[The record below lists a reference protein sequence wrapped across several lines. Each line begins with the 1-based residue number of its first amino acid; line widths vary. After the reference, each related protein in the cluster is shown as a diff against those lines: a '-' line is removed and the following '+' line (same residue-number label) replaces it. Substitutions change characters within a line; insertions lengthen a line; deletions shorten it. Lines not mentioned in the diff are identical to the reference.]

1 MNTQLLAGQAIP
13 LTPDGNWLYLKAAQA
28 EIEIYRESSG
38 ERVTLGKSSVFNVG
52 EGKHLGRLLI
62 SSRTDNQIE
71 IQFGFG
77 TFTPPVEGQSVVV
90 QALPNVVIEQ
100 QPAVEI
106 APNQQVA
113 VSQLPAVHIAANQQL
128 AVSALPAVELAANQ
142 KLAVTSLPSVEV
154 SALPAVTLEAAQV
167 VKVDEQVSGNLIT
180 EAVSV
185 FPHNIAQNATRKA
198 ITIKAAKA
206 NSASR
211 CVESFGRF
219 TKADLIA
226 GVSVDVGR
234 YPMPY
239 GMEKHLIF
247 CNCQITETATKAPIS
262 PSTITKTDYKTV
274 SVVGDTVG
282 SQTHGHLMAYYSKM
296 PVHLNYFN
304 SVNYQAV

>member
-1 MNTQLLAGQAIP
+1 MNTQLFAGQAIP

-28 EIEIYRESSG
+28 EIDIYRESSG

-106 APNQQVA
+106 APNQQ
-113 VSQLPAVHIAANQQL
+113 L
-128 AVSALPAVELAANQ
+128 AVNQLPAVELAANQ
-142 KLAVTSLPSVEV
+142 QLGVTALPPVEFKAPQPVNVQSLPSVEV

-206 NSASR
+206 NSASVFIDAFELEAGER
-211 CVESFGRF
+211 ITIES
-219 TKADLIA
+219 TADMTLT
-226 GVSVDVGR
+226 G
-234 YPMPY
+234 
-239 GMEKHLIF
+239 
-247 CNCQITETATKAPIS
+247 T
-262 PSTITKTDYKTV
+262 
-274 SVVGDTVG
+274 VGDTV
-282 SQTHGHLMAYYSKM
+282 TTMEI
-296 PVHLNYFN
+296 
-304 SVNYQAV
+304 

>member
-100 QPAVEI
+100 MPSVTVEQLPAVEI
-106 APNQQVA
+106 APNQQ
-113 VSQLPAVHIAANQQL
+113 L
-128 AVSALPAVELAANQ
+128 AVNQLPAVELAANQ
-142 KLAVTSLPSVEV
+142 QLGVTTLPPVEFKAPQPV
-154 SALPAVTLEAAQV
+154 NVQSLPAVTLEAAQV
-167 VKVDEQVSGNLIT
+167 VKVDEQVSNGLVT

-206 NSASR
+206 NTASVFIDAFELEAGER
-211 CVESFGRF
+211 ITIES
-219 TKADLIA
+219 TADMTLT
-226 GVSVDVGR
+226 G
-234 YPMPY
+234 
-239 GMEKHLIF
+239 
-247 CNCQITETATKAPIS
+247 TA
-262 PSTITKTDYKTV
+262 
-274 SVVGDTVG
+274 GDTV
-282 SQTHGHLMAYYSKM
+282 TTMEI
-296 PVHLNYFN
+296 
-304 SVNYQAV
+304 

>member
-1 MNTQLLAGQAIP
+1 MNTQLIAGQAIP

-106 APNQQVA
+106 APNQQLA

-154 SALPAVTLEAAQV
+154 SALPAVTLEATQV

-185 FPHNIAQNATRKA
+185 FPHNIAHNATRKA

-206 NSASR
+206 NTTSVFIDAFELEAGER
-211 CVESFGRF
+211 ITIES
-219 TKADLIA
+219 TADMTLT
-226 GVSVDVGR
+226 G
-234 YPMPY
+234 
-239 GMEKHLIF
+239 
-247 CNCQITETATKAPIS
+247 T
-262 PSTITKTDYKTV
+262 
-274 SVVGDTVG
+274 VGDTV
-282 SQTHGHLMAYYSKM
+282 TTMEI
-296 PVHLNYFN
+296 
-304 SVNYQAV
+304 

>member
-71 IQFGFG
+71 VQFGFG

-106 APNQQVA
+106 APNQQ
-113 VSQLPAVHIAANQQL
+113 L
-128 AVSALPAVELAANQ
+128 AVNQLPAVELAANQ
-142 KLAVTSLPSVEV
+142 QLGVTTLPPVEFKAPQPVNVQSLPSVEV

-167 VKVDEQVSGNLIT
+167 VKVDEQVSSGLVT

-185 FPHNIAQNATRKA
+185 FPHNIAHNATRKA

-206 NSASR
+206 NSASVFIDAFELEAGER
-211 CVESFGRF
+211 ITIES
-219 TKADLIA
+219 TADMTLT
-226 GVSVDVGR
+226 G
-234 YPMPY
+234 
-239 GMEKHLIF
+239 
-247 CNCQITETATKAPIS
+247 TA
-262 PSTITKTDYKTV
+262 
-274 SVVGDTVG
+274 GDTV
-282 SQTHGHLMAYYSKM
+282 TTMEI
-296 PVHLNYFN
+296 
-304 SVNYQAV
+304 

>member
-1 MNTQLLAGQAIP
+1 MNTQLIAGQAIP
-13 LTPDGNWLYLKAAQA
+13 LTPDGNWLYLKSAQA

-106 APNQQVA
+106 APNQQ
-113 VSQLPAVHIAANQQL
+113 L
-128 AVSALPAVELAANQ
+128 AVNQLPAVELAANQ
-142 KLAVTSLPSVEV
+142 QLGVTTLPPVEFKAPQPVNVQSLPSVEV

-167 VKVDEQVSGNLIT
+167 VKVNEQVSGNLIT

-206 NSASR
+206 NSASVFIDAFELEAGER
-211 CVESFGRF
+211 ITIES
-219 TKADLIA
+219 TADMTLT
-226 GVSVDVGR
+226 G
-234 YPMPY
+234 
-239 GMEKHLIF
+239 
-247 CNCQITETATKAPIS
+247 T
-262 PSTITKTDYKTV
+262 
-274 SVVGDTVG
+274 VGDTV
-282 SQTHGHLMAYYSKM
+282 TTMEI
-296 PVHLNYFN
+296 
-304 SVNYQAV
+304 

>member
-1 MNTQLLAGQAIP
+1 MNTQLIAGQAIP

-106 APNQQVA
+106 APNQQ
-113 VSQLPAVHIAANQQL
+113 L
-128 AVSALPAVELAANQ
+128 AVNQLPAVELAANQ
-142 KLAVTSLPSVEV
+142 QLGVTTLPPVEFKAPQPVNVQSLPSVEV
-154 SALPAVTLEAAQV
+154 SALPAVTLEATQV
-167 VKVDEQVSGNLIT
+167 VKVDKQVSGNLIT

-185 FPHNIAQNATRKA
+185 FPHNIAHNATRKA

-206 NSASR
+206 NGASVFIDAFELEAGER
-211 CVESFGRF
+211 ITIESTAAMTLTG
-219 TKADLIA
+219 TA
-226 GVSVDVGR
+226 GDAVTF
-234 YPMPY
+234 
-239 GMEKHLIF
+239 MEI
-247 CNCQITETATKAPIS
+247 
-262 PSTITKTDYKTV
+262 
-274 SVVGDTVG
+274 
-282 SQTHGHLMAYYSKM
+282 
-296 PVHLNYFN
+296 
-304 SVNYQAV
+304 

>member
-1 MNTQLLAGQAIP
+1 MNTQLIAGQAIP
-13 LTPDGNWLYLKAAQA
+13 LTPDGNWLYLKAAQS

-100 QPAVEI
+100 MPSVTVEHLPAVEI
-106 APNQQVA
+106 APNQQ
-113 VSQLPAVHIAANQQL
+113 L
-128 AVSALPAVELAANQ
+128 AVNQLPAVELAANQ
-142 KLAVTSLPSVEV
+142 QLGVTALPPVEFKAPQPVEV
-154 SALPAVTLEAAQV
+154 QSLPAVTLEAAQV

-206 NSASR
+206 NSASVFIDAFELEAGER
-211 CVESFGRF
+211 ITIES
-219 TKADLIA
+219 TADMTLT
-226 GVSVDVGR
+226 G
-234 YPMPY
+234 
-239 GMEKHLIF
+239 
-247 CNCQITETATKAPIS
+247 TA
-262 PSTITKTDYKTV
+262 
-274 SVVGDTVG
+274 GDTV
-282 SQTHGHLMAYYSKM
+282 TTMEI
-296 PVHLNYFN
+296 
-304 SVNYQAV
+304 

>member
-206 NSASR
+206 NSASVFIDAFELEAGER
-211 CVESFGRF
+211 ITIES
-219 TKADLIA
+219 TADMTLT
-226 GVSVDVGR
+226 G
-234 YPMPY
+234 
-239 GMEKHLIF
+239 
-247 CNCQITETATKAPIS
+247 TA
-262 PSTITKTDYKTV
+262 
-274 SVVGDTVG
+274 GDTV
-282 SQTHGHLMAYYSKM
+282 TTMEI
-296 PVHLNYFN
+296 
-304 SVNYQAV
+304 

>member
-106 APNQQVA
+106 APNQQ
-113 VSQLPAVHIAANQQL
+113 L
-128 AVSALPAVELAANQ
+128 AVNQLPAVELAANQ
-142 KLAVTSLPSVEV
+142 QLGVTALPPVEFKAPQPVNVQSLPSVEV

-167 VKVDEQVSGNLIT
+167 VKVDEQVSNGLVT

-185 FPHNIAQNATRKA
+185 FPHNIAQNTTRKA

-206 NSASR
+206 NSASVFIDAFELEAGER
-211 CVESFGRF
+211 ITIES
-219 TKADLIA
+219 TADMTLT
-226 GVSVDVGR
+226 G
-234 YPMPY
+234 
-239 GMEKHLIF
+239 
-247 CNCQITETATKAPIS
+247 TA
-262 PSTITKTDYKTV
+262 
-274 SVVGDTVG
+274 GDTV
-282 SQTHGHLMAYYSKM
+282 TTMEI
-296 PVHLNYFN
+296 
-304 SVNYQAV
+304 

>member
-1 MNTQLLAGQAIP
+1 MNTQLIAGQAIP

-106 APNQQVA
+106 APNQQ
-113 VSQLPAVHIAANQQL
+113 L
-128 AVSALPAVELAANQ
+128 AVNQLPAVELAANQ
-142 KLAVTSLPSVEV
+142 QLGVTTLPPVEFKAPQPVNVQSLPSVEV
-154 SALPAVTLEAAQV
+154 SALPAVTLEATQV

-185 FPHNIAQNATRKA
+185 FPHNIAHNATRKA
-198 ITIKAAKA
+198 ITIKAEKA
-206 NSASR
+206 NTASVFIDAFELEAGER
-211 CVESFGRF
+211 ITIES
-219 TKADLIA
+219 TADMTLT
-226 GVSVDVGR
+226 G
-234 YPMPY
+234 
-239 GMEKHLIF
+239 
-247 CNCQITETATKAPIS
+247 TA
-262 PSTITKTDYKTV
+262 
-274 SVVGDTVG
+274 GDTV
-282 SQTHGHLMAYYSKM
+282 TTMEI
-296 PVHLNYFN
+296 
-304 SVNYQAV
+304 

>member
-1 MNTQLLAGQAIP
+1 MNTQLIAGQAIP

-106 APNQQVA
+106 APNQQ
-113 VSQLPAVHIAANQQL
+113 L
-128 AVSALPAVELAANQ
+128 AVNQLPAVELAANQ
-142 KLAVTSLPSVEV
+142 QLGVTTLPPVEFKAPQPVNVQSLPSVEV
-154 SALPAVTLEAAQV
+154 SALPAVTFEATQV
-167 VKVDEQVSGNLIT
+167 VKVNEQVSGNLIT

-206 NSASR
+206 NSASVFIDAFELEAGER
-211 CVESFGRF
+211 ITIES
-219 TKADLIA
+219 TADMTLTGA
-226 GVSVDVGR
+226 
-234 YPMPY
+234 
-239 GMEKHLIF
+239 
-247 CNCQITETATKAPIS
+247 A
-262 PSTITKTDYKTV
+262 
-274 SVVGDTVG
+274 GDTV
-282 SQTHGHLMAYYSKM
+282 TTMEI
-296 PVHLNYFN
+296 
-304 SVNYQAV
+304 

>member
-28 EIEIYRESSG
+28 EIDIYRESSG

-100 QPAVEI
+100 MPSVTVEQLPAVEI
-106 APNQQVA
+106 APNQQ
-113 VSQLPAVHIAANQQL
+113 L
-128 AVSALPAVELAANQ
+128 AVNQLPAVELAANQ
-142 KLAVTSLPSVEV
+142 QLGVTALPPVEFKAPQPVEV
-154 SALPAVTLEAAQV
+154 QSLPAVTLEAAQV
-167 VKVDEQVSGNLIT
+167 VKVDEQVSNGLVT

-206 NSASR
+206 NSASVFIDAFELEAGER
-211 CVESFGRF
+211 ITIES
-219 TKADLIA
+219 TADMTLTGTA
-226 GVSVDVGR
+226 GDAVTT
-234 YPMPY
+234 
-239 GMEKHLIF
+239 MEI
-247 CNCQITETATKAPIS
+247 
-262 PSTITKTDYKTV
+262 
-274 SVVGDTVG
+274 
-282 SQTHGHLMAYYSKM
+282 
-296 PVHLNYFN
+296 
-304 SVNYQAV
+304 

>member
-1 MNTQLLAGQAIP
+1 MNTQLIAGQAIP

-106 APNQQVA
+106 APNQQ
-113 VSQLPAVHIAANQQL
+113 L
-128 AVSALPAVELAANQ
+128 AVNQLPAVELAANQ
-142 KLAVTSLPSVEV
+142 QLGVTALPPVEFKAPQPVNVQSLPSVEV

-185 FPHNIAQNATRKA
+185 FPHNIAHNATRKA
-198 ITIKAAKA
+198 ITIKATKA
-206 NSASR
+206 NTASVFIDAFELEAGER
-211 CVESFGRF
+211 ITIES
-219 TKADLIA
+219 TADMTLT
-226 GVSVDVGR
+226 G
-234 YPMPY
+234 
-239 GMEKHLIF
+239 
-247 CNCQITETATKAPIS
+247 TA
-262 PSTITKTDYKTV
+262 
-274 SVVGDTVG
+274 GDTV
-282 SQTHGHLMAYYSKM
+282 TTMEI
-296 PVHLNYFN
+296 
-304 SVNYQAV
+304 

>member
-13 LTPDGNWLYLKAAQA
+13 LTPDGNWLYLKSAQA

-106 APNQQVA
+106 APNQQ
-113 VSQLPAVHIAANQQL
+113 L
-128 AVSALPAVELAANQ
+128 AVNQLPAVELAANQ
-142 KLAVTSLPSVEV
+142 QLGVTTLPPVEFKAPQPVNVQSLPSVEV
-154 SALPAVTLEAAQV
+154 SALPAVTLEATQV

-206 NSASR
+206 NTASVFIDAFELEAGER
-211 CVESFGRF
+211 ITIES
-219 TKADLIA
+219 TADMTLT
-226 GVSVDVGR
+226 G
-234 YPMPY
+234 
-239 GMEKHLIF
+239 
-247 CNCQITETATKAPIS
+247 TA
-262 PSTITKTDYKTV
+262 
-274 SVVGDTVG
+274 GDT
-282 SQTHGHLMAYYSKM
+282 
-296 PVHLNYFN
+296 
-304 SVNYQAV
+304 

>member
-1 MNTQLLAGQAIP
+1 MNTQLIAGQAIP

-77 TFTPPVEGQSVVV
+77 MFTPPVEGQSVVV
-90 QALPNVVIEQ
+90 QALPNVVIERMPGVTVEHL
-100 QPAVEI
+100 PAVEI

-185 FPHNIAQNATRKA
+185 FPHNIAHNATRKA
-198 ITIKAAKA
+198 ITIKAAKT
-206 NSASR
+206 NSASVFIDAFELEAGER
-211 CVESFGRF
+211 ITIES
-219 TKADLIA
+219 TADMTLTGA
-226 GVSVDVGR
+226 EGDSVTLLEV
-234 YPMPY
+234 
-239 GMEKHLIF
+239 
-247 CNCQITETATKAPIS
+247 
-262 PSTITKTDYKTV
+262 
-274 SVVGDTVG
+274 
-282 SQTHGHLMAYYSKM
+282 
-296 PVHLNYFN
+296 
-304 SVNYQAV
+304 

>member
-28 EIEIYRESSG
+28 EIDIYRESSG

-106 APNQQVA
+106 APNQQ
-113 VSQLPAVHIAANQQL
+113 L
-128 AVSALPAVELAANQ
+128 AVNQLPAVELAANQ
-142 KLAVTSLPSVEV
+142 QLGVTALPPVEFKAPQPVNVQSLPSVEV

-206 NSASR
+206 NTASVFIDAFELEAGER
-211 CVESFGRF
+211 ITIES
-219 TKADLIA
+219 TADMTLT
-226 GVSVDVGR
+226 G
-234 YPMPY
+234 
-239 GMEKHLIF
+239 
-247 CNCQITETATKAPIS
+247 TA
-262 PSTITKTDYKTV
+262 
-274 SVVGDTVG
+274 GDTV
-282 SQTHGHLMAYYSKM
+282 TTMEI
-296 PVHLNYFN
+296 
-304 SVNYQAV
+304 

>member
-13 LTPDGNWLYLKAAQA
+13 LTPDGNWLYLKSAQA

-100 QPAVEI
+100 MPSVTVEHLPAVEI
-106 APNQQVA
+106 APNQQ
-113 VSQLPAVHIAANQQL
+113 L
-128 AVSALPAVELAANQ
+128 AVNQLPAVELAANQ
-142 KLAVTSLPSVEV
+142 QLGVTALPPVEFKAPQPVEV
-154 SALPAVTLEAAQV
+154 QSLPAVTLEAAQV
-167 VKVDEQVSGNLIT
+167 VKVDEQVSNGLMT

-206 NSASR
+206 NSASVFIDAFELEAGER
-211 CVESFGRF
+211 ITIES
-219 TKADLIA
+219 TADMTLT
-226 GVSVDVGR
+226 G
-234 YPMPY
+234 
-239 GMEKHLIF
+239 
-247 CNCQITETATKAPIS
+247 TA
-262 PSTITKTDYKTV
+262 
-274 SVVGDTVG
+274 GDTV
-282 SQTHGHLMAYYSKM
+282 TTMEI
-296 PVHLNYFN
+296 
-304 SVNYQAV
+304 

>member
-1 MNTQLLAGQAIP
+1 MNTQLIAGQAIP

-106 APNQQVA
+106 APNQQLA
-113 VSQLPAVHIAANQQL
+113 VSQ
-128 AVSALPAVELAANQ
+128 LPAVELAANQ

-206 NSASR
+206 NGASVFIDAFELEAGER
-211 CVESFGRF
+211 ITIES
-219 TKADLIA
+219 TADMTLT
-226 GVSVDVGR
+226 G
-234 YPMPY
+234 
-239 GMEKHLIF
+239 
-247 CNCQITETATKAPIS
+247 TA
-262 PSTITKTDYKTV
+262 
-274 SVVGDTVG
+274 GDTV
-282 SQTHGHLMAYYSKM
+282 TTMEI
-296 PVHLNYFN
+296 
-304 SVNYQAV
+304 

>member
-1 MNTQLLAGQAIP
+1 MNTQLIAGQAIP

-77 TFTPPVEGQSVVV
+77 MFTPPVEGQSVVV

-185 FPHNIAQNATRKA
+185 FPHNIAHNATRKA

-206 NSASR
+206 NSASVFIDAFELEAGER
-211 CVESFGRF
+211 ITIES
-219 TKADLIA
+219 TADMTLT
-226 GVSVDVGR
+226 G
-234 YPMPY
+234 
-239 GMEKHLIF
+239 
-247 CNCQITETATKAPIS
+247 TT
-262 PSTITKTDYKTV
+262 
-274 SVVGDTVG
+274 GDTV
-282 SQTHGHLMAYYSKM
+282 TTMEI
-296 PVHLNYFN
+296 
-304 SVNYQAV
+304 

>member
-1 MNTQLLAGQAIP
+1 MNTQLIAGQAIP
-13 LTPDGNWLYLKAAQA
+13 LTPDGNWLYLKSAQA

-77 TFTPPVEGQSVVV
+77 MFTPPVEGQSVVV

-106 APNQQVA
+106 APNQQ
-113 VSQLPAVHIAANQQL
+113 L
-128 AVSALPAVELAANQ
+128 AVNQLPAVELAANQ
-142 KLAVTSLPSVEV
+142 QLGVNALPPVEFKAPQPV
-154 SALPAVTLEAAQV
+154 NIQSLPAVTLEAAQV

-180 EAVSV
+180 EAVNV

-206 NSASR
+206 NSASVFIDAFELEAGER
-211 CVESFGRF
+211 ITIES
-219 TKADLIA
+219 TADMTLTGA
-226 GVSVDVGR
+226 EGDSVTLLEV
-234 YPMPY
+234 
-239 GMEKHLIF
+239 
-247 CNCQITETATKAPIS
+247 
-262 PSTITKTDYKTV
+262 
-274 SVVGDTVG
+274 
-282 SQTHGHLMAYYSKM
+282 
-296 PVHLNYFN
+296 
-304 SVNYQAV
+304 